1 MKPFA
6 IAVILLSVV
15 IFTAFGQQQPPP
27 QKAPSPGITPAAPP
41 TITGVD
47 SLVSTCT
54 FTDQDRVA
62 KPGVWILF
70 QTQSVGAMAP
80 ATFGLVCVSS
90 VQQGQIRPPVTN
102 VWTAQESQAQFN
114 FLRAEVKSA
123 IENAVTDKIVNSATI
138 QDAVTQTLQDD
149 QRLKAAVT
157 AALNQEMAGIESK
170 IVTDVLAKI
179 KTQQTSPQ
187 TAQAKKPQ

>member
-6 IAVILLSVV
+6 IAAILFCVV
-15 IFTAFGQQQPPP
+15 IFAAFGQQQAAP

-54 FTDQDRVA
+54 FTDQNRVE
-62 KPGVWILF
+62 KPGIWILF
-70 QTQSVGAMAP
+70 QTQSVAMAP
-80 ATFGLVCVSS
+80 ATFGLACVSS

-114 FLRAEVKSA
+114 FLRAEVKST

-157 AALNQEMAGIESK
+157 AALNQEMDGIESK

-179 KTQQTSPQ
+179 KAQQTNPQ